1 MSQCL
6 RKVERV
12 CLPQYFCRKMAEISE
27 KSLTLHP
34 TNRQTDVSN
43 TSACEIV
50 SKKTILLSSG
60 QGEIPDRR
68 YSPQAPFGA
77 EPLQLRYRQLQS
89 G

>member
-50 SKKTILLSSG
+50 SKKNNIIIFRAG
-60 QGEIPDRR
+60 
-68 YSPQAPFGA
+68 
-77 EPLQLRYRQLQS
+77 
-89 G
+89 